1 MAKTYAVVIGA
12 ILLIVGLLGFAKN
25 NQDLFG
31 LHFNTIHNTVHVV
44 SGLIGLWAGFG
55 KSASAP
61 RLFAQVFGVIYTL
74 VAIMGFAHMPASI
87 DTMLDLNPLYNVIHL
102 VVGLL
107 GIAAGFMGPKEPA
120 TA

>member
-12 ILLIVGLLGFAKN
+12 VLLVLGLLGFAKN
-25 NQDLFG
+25 NGDLFG
-31 LHFNTIHNTVHVV
+31 LHFNTMHNTIHLV

-61 RLFAQVFGVIYTL
+61 RLFAQIFGAVYTL
-74 VAIMGFAHMPASI
+74 VAIMGFAHAPASI
-87 DTMLDLNPLYNVIHL
+87 TDMLNLNPLYNVVHL

-107 GIAAGFMGPKEPA
+107 GIAAGFMGGKEPA
-120 TA
+120 